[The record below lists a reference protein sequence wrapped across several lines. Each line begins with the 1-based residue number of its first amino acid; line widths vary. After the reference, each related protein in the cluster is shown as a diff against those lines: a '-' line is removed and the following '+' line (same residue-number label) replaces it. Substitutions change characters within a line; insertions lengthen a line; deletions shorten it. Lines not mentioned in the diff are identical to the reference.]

1 MWRARVTDVA
11 QSRRAGAAA
20 GLGLVA
26 LLVAG
31 CTSDVTTLGLGE
43 RTARFK
49 LTIKVTNVG
58 TGSGRADVVFSAGP
72 AQDACTEVLGPGES
86 CSPFVRAEV
95 RPETAE
101 ITLSEEPGSQFV
113 GWTGAHCTGT
123 STECTVRN
131 DSGDFD
137 NVITVEARFD
147 LVTGG

>member
-1 MWRARVTDVA
+1 MWRAPVTDVA
-11 QSRRAGAAA
+11 QSGRAGAA

-26 LLVAG
+26 LLLVG

-43 RTARFK
+43 RTDRFK

-58 TGSGRADVVFSAGP
+58 TGFGRADVVFSAGP

-86 CSPFVRAEV
+86 CSTFVRAQV

-101 ITLSEEPGSQFV
+101 ITVAAEPGSQFV

-123 STECTVRN
+123 SGECTVQN
-131 DSGDFD
+131 ESGDFD
-137 NVITVEARFD
+137 TRIAVEPRFD
-147 LVTGG
+147 LVGGG